1 MQNKSYIL
9 HHNVCES
16 KGSRKFCTNLSNSS
30 TNMGVFFLGGR
41 GAAGCQFLPFAS
53 KLPFSA
59 ILDLEPPHF
68 RLQIMF
74 SGHVREI
81 LNTLEADPP
90 FPKSCTHTPVQK
102 CHNSVKVKLR
112 NKRISNLT
120 IRINN
125 ISHHLHS
132 WVIQ

>member
-1 MQNKSYIL
+1 MSVRVKDLENFVQIYPIVVL
-9 HHNVCES
+9 TWAC
-16 KGSRKFCTNLSNSS
+16 
-30 TNMGVFFLGGR
+30 FFLGGGR
-41 GAAGCQFLPFAS
+41 GVAGCQFLPFAS

-59 ILDLEPPHF
+59 MLALGPSHF

-74 SGHVREI
+74 SGHFSAI
-81 LNTLEADPP
+81 LNTLEDGTLPL
-90 FPKSCTHTPVQK
+90 FKFLYTHTPVQK

-112 NKRISNLT
+112 NKRISNLA